1 MTLINR
7 RDFLRLA
14 GASVIGATGV
24 GAYSTLIETQWVDI
38 ERVTVRSPLLPSA
51 FDGLRIAQLSDIHLF
66 PYTELSLVERAVA
79 EIQAWQPDLVA
90 LTGDYVYTDPEAAFE
105 LGPVLAKLNPKFGV
119 FAVLGNHDLW
129 TDDRVVTRGFEASG
143 IPMLRNQAVT
153 LTQSNQQLQVVG
165 LDDAW
170 QGQPDLNKAL
180 DMVSSS
186 GPVLILQHE
195 PDVIENYVHNP
206 RVMLQLSG
214 HSHAGQVRI
223 PSLGAPALP
232 YLAKKYS
239 QGLYQVQQA
248 QVYTNRG
255 LGVTALPVRFA
266 CRPEVTFLTL
276 TST

>member
-1 MTLINR
+1 MSR

-14 GASVIGATGV
+14 GASVIGATGL

-66 PYTELSLVERAVA
+66 PYTELNLVEHAVA
-79 EIQAWQPDLVA
+79 EIQAWRPDLVA
-90 LTGDYVYTDPEAAFE
+90 LTGDYVYTDPEAAFD
-105 LGPVLAKLNPKFGV
+105 LAPVLARLNPTHGIV
-119 FAVLGNHDLW
+119 AVLGNHDLW
-129 TDDRVVTRGFEASG
+129 TDDRIVTRGFEQSG
-143 IPMLRNQAVT
+143 IPMLRNQAIT
-153 LTQSNQQLQVVG
+153 LTQSQQQLQIVG

-170 QGQPDLNKAL
+170 QGQPNLNAAL
-180 DMVSSS
+180 ETVSRE
-186 GPVLILQHE
+186 GPVLLLQHE

-223 PSLGAPALP
+223 PGVGAPALP

-276 TST
+276 TSA